1 MEVSEWW
8 VQLDVAGTWA
18 VVEAKSDRS
27 GWVKGRG
34 LGVL

>member
-8 VQLDVAGTWA
+8 IQLDVAGTWG
-18 VVEAKSDRS
+18 VVEDKSDSR

-34 LGVL
+34 LGAL